1 MFFSAEARKR
11 FALVGSAALAVGI
24 LGACQSNDVLNVN
37 SPDILGTAAYQTP
50 AGVDALRFGVIS
62 DFTVAYDGNTDAY
75 TVITGNMAD
84 ELDATDT
91 FADRLSINARQS
103 AEINTNMETEYRNMQ
118 QAHLG
123 AVNAAIT
130 MAKVAPT
137 LKFQRSEMYVIK
149 GFTEIFF
156 AEGWCSGTPFTAAD
170 GVTPGKPNATTDLFT
185 MAVAD
190 FDTALTLAD
199 TSTRMKFAAQIG
211 RGRALLN
218 LGRFSDAATAVA
230 GVPRTYQYNTFHST
244 GSTREQNGMWSA
256 EVNGATRYSIVT
268 NEGTNGLPYLATT
281 TDPRIPW
288 ATSTRVGFDGQTKNL
303 PTELKFGRTSNGIV
317 GDGTEAQLIILEN
330 TLQAGTQAARDA
342 VFAGLNNLRATNSPA
357 IPAIAGSSPTT
368 QADAVTQLFA
378 ERAYWEWLTGHRL
391 GDLRRLIR
399 QYGRNSE
406 AVFPTGQLSGP
417 LAGTF
422 GTSVNIVIPQPERN
436 NPNFNGCLDNKA

>member
-1 MFFSAEARKR
+1 MSSPSHARKR
-11 FALVGSAALAVGI
+11 FVFVGTAALAVGV
-24 LGACQSNDVLNVN
+24 LGACQSDNVLNVN

-50 AGVDALRFGVIS
+50 AGIDALRFGVIS
-62 DFTVAYDGNTDAY
+62 DFTVAYDGNTDAF

-91 FADRLSINARQS
+91 FADRLSINGRQS
-103 AEINTNMETEYRNMQ
+103 SEINTNMETEYRDMQ

-123 AVNAAIT
+123 AVNAAVT

-137 LKFQRSEMYVIK
+137 LKFQRAEMYVIK

-156 AEGWCSGTPFTAAD
+156 AEGWCSGTPIANPD
-170 GVTPGKPNATTDLFT
+170 GSAGKPNSTTDLFT
-185 MAVAD
+185 MAVAN

-218 LGRFSDAATAVA
+218 LGRFADAATAVQ
-230 GVPRTYQYNTFHST
+230 GVPRTFQYNTYHST
-244 GSTREQNGMWSA
+244 SATREQNGMWSA

-268 NEGTNGLPYLATT
+268 SEGINGLPFLATT

-288 ATSTRVGFDGQTKNL
+288 QTSTRTGFDGQTKNL
-303 PTELKFGRTSNGIV
+303 PTQLKFGRTSNGIV

-342 VFAGLNNLRATNSPA
+342 VFAGLNQLRATNSPA

-368 QADAVTQLFA
+368 QDAAVTQLFT

-391 GDLRRLIR
+391 GDLRRLVR
-399 QYGRNSE
+399 QYGRGTE
-406 AVFPTGQLSGP
+406 TVFPTGTLSGP

-422 GTSVNIVIPQPERN
+422 GTSVNIVIPQSERN
-436 NPNFNGCLDNKA
+436 NPNYTGCIDLKA